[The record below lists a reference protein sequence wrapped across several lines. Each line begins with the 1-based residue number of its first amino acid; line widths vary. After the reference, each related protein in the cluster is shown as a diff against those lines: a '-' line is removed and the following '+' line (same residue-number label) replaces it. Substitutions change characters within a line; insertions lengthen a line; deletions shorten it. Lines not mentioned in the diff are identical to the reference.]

1 MSDNKL
7 NKMVSSRPGFLND
20 LLNRLKLVLR
30 LMGDQRVNILL
41 KGLPVFGLIYLIS
54 PLDLVIGPIDDAVVI
69 WLSLTLFVEL
79 CPPEIVQEHIAE
91 LNKVIPGQWRDPS
104 PVEPNPQPEDE
115 EIVDG
120 EFHELK

>member
-1 MSDNKL
+1 
-7 NKMVSSRPGFLND
+7 
-20 LLNRLKLVLR
+20 
-30 LMGDQRVNILL
+30 LL
-41 KGLPVFGLIYLIS
+41 KGLPVFGLIYLLS
-54 PLDLVIGPIDDAVVI
+54 PLDLAIGPIDDAVVI

-104 PVEPNPQPEDE
+104 SVEPNPHPEDE

-120 EFHELK
+120 EFHEL

>member
-1 MSDNKL
+1 MSNNKL
-7 NKMVSSRPGFLND
+7 NKMVSGRPGFLND

-30 LMGDQRVNILL
+30 LMGDPRVNLLL

-54 PLDLVIGPIDDAVVI
+54 PLDLAIGPIDDAVVI

-79 CPPEIVQEHIAE
+79 CPPEIVKEHMAE
-91 LNKVIPGQWRDPS
+91 LNNVIPGQWRDPS
-104 PVEPNPQPEDE
+104 VTEPNPHPEGE

-120 EFHELK
+120 EFHEL

>member
-7 NKMVSSRPGFLND
+7 NKMVTGRPGFLND

-30 LMGDQRVNILL
+30 LMGDPRVNLLL
-41 KGLPVFGLIYLIS
+41 KGLPVFGLIYLLS
-54 PLDLVIGPIDDAVVI
+54 PLDLAIGPIDDAVVI

-79 CPPEIVQEHIAE
+79 CPPEIVQEHLAE

-104 PVEPNPQPEDE
+104 PGEPNPHPEDE

-120 EFHELK
+120 EFHEL

>member
-1 MSDNKL
+1 MSNNKL

-30 LMGDQRVNILL
+30 LMGDPRVNLL
-41 KGLPVFGLIYLIS
+41 IKGLPVFGLIYLIS
-54 PLDLVIGPIDDAVVI
+54 PLDLAIGPIDDAVVI

-79 CPPEIVQEHIAE
+79 CPPEVVQEHMAE

-104 PVEPNPQPEDE
+104 PGEPNPQSKDE
-115 EIVDG
+115 EIIDG
-120 EFHELK
+120 EFHEL

>member
-7 NKMVSSRPGFLND
+7 NKIVSSRPGFLND
-20 LLNRLKLVLR
+20 ILNRLKLVLR
-30 LMGDQRVNILL
+30 LMGDPRVNILL

-54 PLDLVIGPIDDAVVI
+54 PLDLAIGPIDDAVVI

-79 CPPEIVQEHIAE
+79 CPPEIVQEHMAE
-91 LNKVIPGQWRDPS
+91 LNKVIPGQWRDAS
-104 PVEPNPQPEDE
+104 SAEPNPQPEDE

-120 EFHELK
+120 EFHEL